1 MHRNYVVEDL
11 KLRRLEQKERK
22 QERELEKRRLDIQQK
37 RDEMFA
43 KLLLIVLVKAN
54 AETTTVLVEDW

>member
-1 MHRNYVVEDL
+1 M
-11 KLRRLEQKERK
+11 RRLEQKERK